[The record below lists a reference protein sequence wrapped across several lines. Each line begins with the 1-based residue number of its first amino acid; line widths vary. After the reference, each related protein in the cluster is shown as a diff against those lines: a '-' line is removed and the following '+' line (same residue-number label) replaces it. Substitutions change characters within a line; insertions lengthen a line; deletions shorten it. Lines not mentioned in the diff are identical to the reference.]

1 MRGRNTNLH
10 GFRLAPEVVKL
21 LDEVAAE
28 TQLSRNDIV
37 NLAIVY
43 FFNSPIPD
51 IIPLLFHATRRRR
64 RNIKY
69 INVET

>member
-37 NLAIVY
+37 NIAILY
-43 FFNSPIPD
+43 FYHSPIPA
-51 IIPLLFHATRRRR
+51 IIPFLFHATRRRR
-64 RNIKY
+64 RNINY